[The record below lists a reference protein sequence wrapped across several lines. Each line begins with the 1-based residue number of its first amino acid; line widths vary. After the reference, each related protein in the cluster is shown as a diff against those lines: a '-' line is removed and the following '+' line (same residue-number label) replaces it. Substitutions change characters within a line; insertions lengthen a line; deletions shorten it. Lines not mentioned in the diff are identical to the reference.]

1 MPDINHLSDGRPDG
15 ATLGTGITDKVSLYG
30 VTPIAQRAGAAQGTF
45 SSTMTQ
51 STGWGFATST
61 AADAAVA
68 LILEMRL
75 ALVALGAI
83 KGGA

>member
-1 MPDINHLSDGRPDG
+1 MAVGLQLSDGNDDG
-15 ATLGTGITDKVSLYG
+15 TSLGQSTSDKVSLYG
-30 VTPIAQRAGAAQGTF
+30 VTPIVQRAGASQAAMST
-45 SSTMTQ
+45 TMTQ

-68 LILEMRL
+68 LLLELRA

-83 KGGA
+83 KGSA